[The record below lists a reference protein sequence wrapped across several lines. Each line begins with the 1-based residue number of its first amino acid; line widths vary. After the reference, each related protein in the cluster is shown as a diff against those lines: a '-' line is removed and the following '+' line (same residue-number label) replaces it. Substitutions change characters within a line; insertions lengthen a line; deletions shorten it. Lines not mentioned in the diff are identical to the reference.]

1 MRTVAVIILIMLEI
15 EPFLGHNCLPVL
27 TGSEGVGPAKRSL

>member
-1 MRTVAVIILIMLEI
+1 MGAVAVIILIMLEI
-15 EPFLGHNCLPVL
+15 EPFLGHNYLPVL